1 MTTWTPP
8 VSLWV
13 NHVPRDGAK
22 FVAFVPKKSPA
33 TRPQGCRELVAV
45 ARGHVRGIDDLG
57 AETRL
62 LRMCNRARNAGDPET
77 LLPMFKALWASERP
91 RDNRFNPVEL
101 APRSRAYV
109 VREEAGERL
118 LDIMSWDI
126 LGGAG
131 KWPMTNVRQL
141 GLPQWRRLAERPEN
155 RCLIPLTEFCE
166 WTPDTYQVGVGRPL
180 KGEMWFQVDDQ
191 PIFAL
196 AGFWRRTASGNGFT
210 MVTCDPNE
218 LVAPIHPKAM
228 ITILQR
234 QDHACW
240 LEGSYDDVVALQRP
254 YDAARMTGRRPSFP
268 TRAKR

>member
-1 MTTWTPP
+1 
-8 VSLWV
+8 
-13 NHVPRDGAK
+13 
-22 FVAFVPKKSPA
+22 
-33 TRPQGCRELVAV
+33 
-45 ARGHVRGIDDLG
+45 
-57 AETRL
+57 
-62 LRMCNRARNAGDPET
+62 
-77 LLPMFKALWASERP
+77 MFKALWASERP

-191 PIFAL
+191 PIFAV

>member
-1 MTTWTPP
+1 M
-8 VSLWV
+8 
-13 NHVPRDGAK
+13 
-22 FVAFVPKKSPA
+22 
-33 TRPQGCRELVAV
+33 

-62 LRMCNRARNAGDPET
+62 SRMCNRARNAGDPET

-109 VREEAGERL
+109 VREEAGQRL
-118 LDIMSWDI
+118 VDVMSWDV

-141 GLPQWRRLAERPEN
+141 GLPQWRRLAERLEN

-166 WTPDTYQVGVGRPL
+166 WTPDTHQVGVGKLL
-180 KGEMWFQVDDQ
+180 KGEMWFQVTDQ
-191 PIFAL
+191 PIFAV
-196 AGFWRRTASGNGFT
+196 AGFWQRTASGNGFT
-210 MVTCDPNE
+210 MVTCDPNK

-228 ITILQR
+228 ITILEQHDQAR
-234 QDHACW
+234 W
-240 LEGSYDDVVALQRP
+240 LECGYDEVLALQRP
-254 YDAARMTGRRPSFP
+254 YDASRMTVRGPLFP
-268 TRAKR
+268 TRTKA

>member
-268 TRAKR
+268 TRTKR